1 MPIVQIDTANHRQVR
16 QFLDLPFRLYRDIP
30 QWVPP
35 LAPDA
40 RLMLDRGRH
49 PFYRHS
55 DAAFFLAAQAGRA
68 VGRVA
73 VLDNRRYNDFNKE
86 RTAFFYLFECED
98 DPGAAQALFD
108 AAFDWAWARGLDK
121 IVGPKG
127 FAVFDGLGMLVKGFE
142 HRPAFGLPY
151 NPPYYPALVEA
162 AGFEPAGELVSGYLS
177 AQMQFPEKIHHLAE
191 LVQKRRG
198 LRVAHYRTRRDL
210 RALVPKLQALY
221 NASLD
226 GTTGNVPLTD
236 DEVKTLADQMLWFA
250 DPGLIKI
257 VMRGE
262 EPVGFLFAYPDISAA
277 VQRTKGRLFPFG
289 WIDLLLELR
298 RTKWINVNGVGIV
311 EKYRGLGG
319 TALLF
324 SEMQKSVAE
333 AGRFEHADLVQ
344 IGVENDKMQR
354 EMRGL
359 GIDFYKTHRVYQRG
373 LTPSVPGPAWVVMA
387 APTP

>member
-1 MPIVQIDTANHRQVR
+1 MDILPVDTTSRRHVQ

-35 LAPDA
+35 LDSDA
-40 RLMLDRGRH
+40 RLMLDRRRH
-49 PFYRHS
+49 PFYKHS
-55 DAAFFLAAQAGRA
+55 DAAFFLAVRDGRA

-73 VLDNRRYNDFNKE
+73 VLDNRRYNDFNTE

-98 DPGAAQALFD
+98 DPGAAQALFG
-108 AAFDWAWARGLDK
+108 AAFEWARARGLDK

-127 FAVFDGLGMLVKGFE
+127 FTVFDGLGMLVKGFE

-162 AGFEPAGELVSGYLS
+162 AGFQMQGELVSGYLGVG
-177 AQMQFPEKIHHLAE
+177 MQFPEKIHQLAE

-198 LRVAHYRTRRDL
+198 LRVTRYRTRRDL

-221 NASLD
+221 NNSLS

-250 DPGLIKI
+250 DPRLIKI
-257 VMRGE
+257 VMKDS

-298 RTKWINVNGVGIV
+298 RTKWININGAGIV

-324 SEMQKSVAE
+324 SEMQKSVVE

-354 EMRGL
+354 EMRDL

-373 LTPSVPGPAWVVMA
+373 L
-387 APTP
+387 